1 MSIIT
6 LFTRKTPNIAGIQ
19 FDAIMEDTFEAS
31 VDVTGFTIES
41 GVRAADHRI
50 VQPLQWSL
58 IVAVSNNPLTI
69 FPTQFVGALG
79 SGGTAATVAG
89 LASGILSSSAE
100 TRTSEVLD
108 QLLTLM
114 VTGEPFT
121 VDIGERILQNMTI
134 TSIRRTKTPENETG
148 LFAEVSLQELPT
160 LSTIVSRGN
169 QPSQNQLR
177 DGDVSKSQVAKLI
190 DKGEQALQ
198 DVGTAINN
206 AVNST
211 LEAIGL

>member
-1 MSIIT
+1 MSVIT

-19 FDAIMEDTFEAS
+19 FDAIIEDTFEAS
-31 VDVTGFTIES
+31 VEVTGFTIES

-160 LSTIVSRGN
+160 LSTIISRGN
-169 QPSQNQLR
+169 QPSQAQLR
-177 DGDVSKSQVAKLI
+177 DGDASKSQAAKLL

-206 AVNST
+206 AVDSM
-211 LEAIGL
+211 LGAIGL

>member
-1 MSIIT
+1 MSLIT

-31 VDVTGFTIES
+31 VEVTGFTIES

-50 VQPLQWSL
+50 IQPLQWSL

-79 SGGTAATVAG
+79 GGGAAATVAG
-89 LASGILSSSAE
+89 LASGLLSSSPE

-114 VTGEPFT
+114 VNGDPFT

-160 LSTIVSRGN
+160 LSTIISRGTEPT
-169 QPSQNQLR
+169 QEQLR
-177 DGDVSKSQVAKLI
+177 DDDASKSQAAKLI

-198 DVGTAINN
+198 SVGD
-206 AVNST
+206 AVNGAVDSV
-211 LEAIGL
+211 LGAIGL

>member
-1 MSIIT
+1 MSIVT

-31 VDVTGFTIES
+31 VEVTGFTIES
-41 GVRAADHRI
+41 GVRAADHRVI
-50 VQPLQWSL
+50 QPLQWSL

-79 SGGTAATVAG
+79 SGGTSATVAG
-89 LASGILSSSAE
+89 LAAGILSSSPE

-114 VTGEPFT
+114 VNGEPFS

-134 TSIRRTKTPENETG
+134 TNIRRTKTPENEQG
-148 LFAEVSLQELPT
+148 LFAEVSMQELPT
-160 LSTIVSRGN
+160 LSTIISRGTEPT
-169 QPSQNQLR
+169 QEQLR
-177 DGDVSKSQVAKLI
+177 DGDASKSQAAKLI

-198 DVGTAINN
+198 SVGTAVNN
-206 AVNST
+206 AVNNT

>member
-1 MSIIT
+1 VSIIT

>member
-1 MSIIT
+1 VSIIT

-19 FDAIMEDTFEAS
+19 FDAIMEDTFEAG

-41 GVRAADHRI
+41 GVRAADHRVI
-50 VQPLQWSL
+50 QPLQWSL

-79 SGGTAATVAG
+79 DGGTSATVAG

-134 TSIRRTKTPENETG
+134 TNIRRTKTPENETG

-160 LSTIVSRGN
+160 LSTIISRGN
-169 QPSQNQLR
+169 QPSQSQLR
-177 DGDVSKSQVAKLI
+177 DSDVSKSQAAKLI

-198 DVGTAINN
+198 DVGAAINN
-206 AVNST
+206 AVGST

>member
-19 FDAIMEDTFEAS
+19 FDAIIEDTFEAS
-31 VDVTGFTIES
+31 VEVTGFTIES

-79 SGGTAATVAG
+79 SGATAATVAG
-89 LASGILSSSAE
+89 LASGILSSSPE

-121 VDIGERILQNMTI
+121 VDIGERILQNMII
-134 TSIRRTKTPENETG
+134 TSIRRTKTPDNETG

-160 LSTIVSRGN
+160 LSTIISRGN
-169 QPSQNQLR
+169 QPSQAQLR
-177 DGDVSKSQVAKLI
+177 DGDASKSQAAKLL

-206 AVNST
+206 AVEST